1 MELRLA
7 LQVDDIDNVATVF
20 ANDIKDGDTV
30 TVKDKEGNT
39 AEIKVAGDI
48 PFGHKI
54 AVKAIKK
61 GEPVMKYGESIGRA
75 NVDIAFGEYVH
86 IHNMEAMRGRG
97 DL

>member
-39 AEIKVAGDI
+39 TEIKVAGDI

-54 AVKAIKK
+54 AVKAIKR
-61 GEPVMKYGESIGRA
+61 VNRS
-75 NVDIAFGEYVH
+75 
-86 IHNMEAMRGRG
+86 
-97 DL
+97 